1 MLLTITLSQAGSVSG
16 AIEQNT
22 VWTADKNPIIVSGN
36 IEVPESLS
44 LKIEAGVVVKFDGY
58 FHILVR
64 GALTVTGTQDNQV
77 LFTSNKEKPAT
88 DDWNGLIFYGE
99 KCNSTLSYCTIKYA
113 FKNLAWKSSPVIQNC
128 TFTSN
133 NYALYCSFSNSAK
146 ILSNIMEKNQF
157 GVYCDFSSPLIQKN
171 KITNNNYGIYCILSS
186 APIVGE
192 NTINSNTEKDIY
204 LDESMGKNKSEN
216 INNHVWD
223 LMKGL
228 F

>member
-1 MLLTITLSQAGSVSG
+1 
-16 AIEQNT
+16 
-22 VWTADKNPIIVSGN
+22 
-36 IEVPESLS
+36 
-44 LKIEAGVVVKFDGY
+44 
-58 FHILVR
+58 
-64 GALTVTGTQDNQV
+64 
-77 LFTSNKEKPAT
+77 
-88 DDWNGLIFYGE
+88 
-99 KCNSTLSYCTIKYA
+99 
-113 FKNLAWKSSPVIQNC
+113 
-128 TFTSN
+128 
-133 NYALYCSFSNSAK
+133 
-146 ILSNIMEKNQF
+146 MEKNQF